1 MFLFQSKRIN
11 HTEISQMKAAPL
23 FSYLAFLSRFKAA
36 LVNLYWSFISRSS
49 QGCSFPSSLD
59 LPAFWNG
66 LKQVRKVSIRCWKRS
81 LSDLC
86 SLTCDIF
93 SKRSSLIFVTCLLS
107 GYSVATPLP
116 QHHRWLRQAQPPNTH
131 KGKVFTWTSQEN
143 LGWSLYHDQTELPF
157 SIVRLIFPFLP
168 TYRTLINEFQTLI
181 N

>member
-1 MFLFQSKRIN
+1 M
-11 HTEISQMKAAPL
+11 
-23 FSYLAFLSRFKAA
+23 
-36 LVNLYWSFISRSS
+36 NLYWSFISRSS
-49 QGCSFPSSLD
+49 QGCSFPPSLD

-86 SLTCDIF
+86 SLTCDIYQN
-93 SKRSSLIFVTCLLS
+93 SKFFPYFLSSVWIFRSYHTTFAWRNQ
-107 GYSVATPLP
+107 YY
-116 QHHRWLRQAQPPNTH
+116 TH
-131 KGKVFTWTSQEN
+131 KGKVFTWKSQEN